1 VRRIHVQIPGKER
14 DGETQLDYFGARY
27 YSTRLGR
34 WISADWSAKPAA
46 VPYAVLGDP
55 QSLNLYTYV
64 RNIPTTGMDP
74 DGHCSNTF
82 CQIAGG
88 VATGV
93 GKFIWNNSPA
103 GMAVNGIRQ
112 SYADMKNPA
121 AAQARASAQLNGTAT
136 AAAALSGNTTAQA
149 QVLGAATN
157 AWNNASTA
165 DKASAITQG
174 ALTLGTIALSGAV
187 SSGPAAA
194 EGLADSALVVRGGVP
209 TATQL
214 TKGAE
219 SIAADGTLS
228 GVSVQSANGASVE
241 QLSQGIPN
249 NQIGVTTV
257 GDVRAAGG
265 DVVPT
270 GTNTNPC
277 HCDMNGV
284 TAGQGSKLFQV
295 QPNPSKV
302 KK

>member
-1 VRRIHVQIPGKER
+1 MLKKK
-14 DGETQLDYFGARY
+14 
-27 YSTRLGR
+27 R
-34 WISADWSAKPAA
+34 WMSSIRCADRFRWA
-46 VPYAVLGDP
+46 
-55 QSLNLYTYV
+55 
-64 RNIPTTGMDP
+64 
-74 DGHCSNTF
+74 
-82 CQIAGG
+82 
-88 VATGV
+88 
-93 GKFIWNNSPA
+93 A